1 MDPSVD
7 AVHPDAQHGE
17 GALVEELRDR
27 IHYLERQVEE
37 ERNARYRA
45 DELLAR
51 LMDRVQLEGAWV
63 SRKGYKVLA
72 EIRGEGW
79 SAAVSEAAGLTSV
92 ILRNALKNTRQ
103 GVRRKKP
110 GAPKSLG
117 PGE

>member
-1 MDPSVD
+1 VSSSHSDHSKRANLYARVSS
-7 AVHPDAQHGE
+7 AE
-17 GALVEELRDR
+17 
-27 IHYLERQVEE
+27 QVEGYSLDQQIDAL
-37 ERNARYRA
+37 R
-45 DELLAR
+45 
-51 LMDRVQLEGAWV
+51 AWV
-63 SRKGYKVLA
+63 SLKGYKVLA

-79 SAAVSEAAGLTSV
+79 SAAVSGAAGLTSV